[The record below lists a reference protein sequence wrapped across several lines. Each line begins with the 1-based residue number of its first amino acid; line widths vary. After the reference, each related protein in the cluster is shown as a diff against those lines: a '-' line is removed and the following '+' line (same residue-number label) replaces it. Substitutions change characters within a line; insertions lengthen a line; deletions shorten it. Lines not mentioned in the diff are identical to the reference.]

1 VQPIDA
7 LSDGRLEVG
16 FGAGDSFAKS
26 DFEAAGLSFP
36 KKVVRLLSLRNTLA
50 ALEGF
55 LEATSELSAI
65 PIQSQV
71 PLIIDGRSSGIR
83 QIATE
88 LGIGGTVRVQLVRRR
103 RSRSSRSCCR
113 IRRCRCSFNRIRTFD
128 G

>member
-36 KKVVRLLSLRNTLA
+36 KNDVRLLSLRNTLA

-65 PIQSQV
+65 PIQNQV
-71 PLIIDGRSSGIR
+71 PLIIGGRS
-83 QIATE
+83 
-88 LGIGGTVRVQLVRRR
+88 TV
-103 RSRSSRSCCR
+103 
-113 IRRCRCSFNRIRTFD
+113 FD
-128 G
+128 KSQPS